1 MPPTPILIDCD
12 TGTDDAI
19 AIIAALYSPA
29 LDVRAI
35 TTVAGN
41 VALKYTSQNTLDL
54 VRCLGF
60 DTRVAA
66 GAAKP
71 ILSEIMHTADG
82 THGDTGMGTIML
94 PHSESCLYEKNAVE
108 TILEEARAFPGELT
122 LIPIGPMTNIAHA
135 ILAYPE
141 LKTLIKE
148 IVFMGG
154 AMIGGNMT
162 TSAEF
167 NAWFDPEAMSIVLNS
182 GIRCKMIGLDVT
194 EKAVLNQSDADYF
207 RRLGTTAGQMVA
219 DILDFMLERHKQG
232 GEDAFMHD
240 GLAVAVTAIPEIVKT
255 KSYYVDCE
263 CKGKYTRGHT
273 FVATNSV
280 IIQKGEKPELCDVA
294 IALDLPRF
302 KQFLKDAV
310 ACSKNGSEHGGNR

>member
-1 MPPTPILIDCD
+1 
-12 TGTDDAI
+12 
-19 AIIAALYSPA
+19 
-29 LDVRAI
+29 
-35 TTVAGN
+35 
-41 VALKYTSQNTLDL
+41 
-54 VRCLGF
+54 
-60 DTRVAA
+60 
-66 GAAKP
+66 
-71 ILSEIMHTADG
+71 
-82 THGDTGMGTIML
+82 
-94 PHSESCLYEKNAVE
+94 
-108 TILEEARAFPGELT
+108 
-122 LIPIGPMTNIAHA
+122 MTNIAHA

-141 LKTLIKE
+141 LKSLIKE

-194 EKAVLNQSDADYF
+194 EKAVLDQSDADYF
-207 RRLGTTAGQMVA
+207 RGLGTTAGQIVT

-280 IIQKGEKPELCDVA
+280 IFKKGEKPELCDVA
-294 IALDLPRF
+294 VEIDLPRF

-310 ACSKNGSEHGGNR
+310 ACSKNGSAHGGNR